1 VPFTELAGA
10 VRSAAMRGLGRGAY
24 SVVGTISGGGTEVG
38 VVAGV
43 TNKLIKGEPRRRRW
57 RIAVAR
63 FKTLFQTGIGQMA
76 IADENTQATGIQ
88 KRDVDIAVGPAGAGE
103 DAG

>member
-1 VPFTELAGA
+1 
-10 VRSAAMRGLGRGAY
+10 MRRFLGRFSDPDSFDQARS
-24 SVVGTISGGGTEVG
+24 SVDCITTMVGFKVFGTHSE
-38 VVAGV
+38 
-43 TNKLIKGEPRRRRW
+43 LRRRRW
-57 RIAVAR
+57 RMAVVR

-88 KRDVDIAVGPAGAGE
+88 KRDVDIAVGPAAARE